1 MNVTEQ
7 RQELTS
13 WVSAQTVD
21 DLATWPFD
29 TSTVP
34 LPERLGRYRIAGLIG
49 AGGMG
54 AVYQGSADGFSS
66 PVAIKT
72 LRKLSP
78 TGLLGLKQ
86 EFRRTRA
93 LSHPNLVSLYELGQ
107 DCGTWFFSMELVHGE
122 SLLSY
127 IWGGASFP
135 GAASAIDRLSRLLPQ
150 LIDAISYLHQNN
162 VLHLDIKPSNI
173 LVTPAGAPKLL
184 DFGLSEA
191 EFSTEGAEAR
201 GAFAGTPAY
210 MAPEQLWGRH
220 SKACDAYALGVTLFE
235 AVAGR
240 LPLAAQLETLL
251 TKQTKPAPKVRDL
264 VAEVPEHLARVI
276 DALLER
282 DPDRRLTVEGARH
295 ALGVVAIPSS
305 IPPASPSAN
314 LVGREAEVSHL
325 EHWLTLAKSQV
336 VVGTVLGESGV
347 GKTTVLNAA
356 KHQWAAAGA
365 WVMSSRCFEWQ
376 SIAFKA
382 ADSIIDGLF
391 ERLRPDAPNL
401 SLPPDLA
408 LATSTFPV
416 LAGLSLEPPSG
427 RPTDKQLERDRALN
441 ALAALVAD
449 LAKRN
454 PIVLCID
461 DAQWGDVE
469 SAELIARCAERT
481 TSGLLVVLGSR
492 PLSEGQSFR
501 RRLSNVRAK
510 HEALT
515 LVPLTYSESYTLA
528 RRLAADGQWS
538 DDELRSIALD
548 AGGVP
553 LFVEQVARFN
563 QTLEARPKNLAEVVE
578 LQYRALPDPARRL
591 LEVVVIDEQPTPLA
605 AALLATGQAEKD
617 FHALSQLQ
625 AHRFVRVEGLSE
637 ATVLEPYHD
646 RVRRELLRL
655 IPTETQRALHE
666 ALASA
671 LDSVGAS
678 PGHIA
683 EHWFEAGRSK
693 LAARWAVRAA
703 EDAYLSLAFERA
715 ASLYSRA
722 LSWDACALDATPDLR
737 EQHAWALYHAGFC
750 AQAGDAFVVA
760 SQVSHAS
767 RRHLLQGHAIEAL
780 LVAGEVDRGQAVLGN
795 LLPQLGIRP
804 VWRGFWGVVQLLS
817 LIAWVRLKA
826 RRLRFRAKPDAL
838 ALQRA
843 EVTWAAGKA
852 LTNLLPVD
860 GVVHLLR
867 SLLFALESGDEV
879 AIARGLN
886 IAASGYVPFLEAKS
900 RNLMEAATRIT
911 EKHPTAYLLGMRE
924 VALATA
930 STMLGDWRK
939 AISQIESASTYLE
952 AADIP
957 THWERAVLAVN
968 RTVSLEQLGD
978 LRSATPFFENAAQTA
993 KQRGDMVG
1001 YISNWASVGFCRLA
1015 ANDLAGLNSIIEEYA
1030 DVVASWRVG
1039 YGIWHTALWHL
1050 RVLRALRQHNY
1061 VEARR
1066 LLDVDWP
1073 HIVGAQLHRTRALR
1087 LYVFETRAA
1096 VCLGARPQTP
1106 AARRTWLKEARWL
1119 ERQTANTN
1127 RLDARPNS
1135 LLIRAAIS
1143 QFQGRL
1149 TDCLTELTQAAELY
1163 AAEGMAERELTVRW
1177 RIAQLT
1183 NNDEEERRRIERR
1196 AAELGVFEL
1205 ATWAPIR
1212 TPGFWP

>member
-29 TSTVP
+29 TSNVP

-54 AVYQGSADGFSS
+54 AVYHGSAEGFAN

-78 TGLLGLKQ
+78 TGLLGFKQ

-107 DCGTWFFSMELVHGE
+107 DCGTWFFSMELIHGE
-122 SLLSY
+122 TLLSHV
-127 IWGGASFP
+127 WGGTEFP
-135 GAASAIDRLSRLLPQ
+135 GSTVASERLEPLLPQ
-150 LIDAISYLHQNN
+150 LLDAVSYLHQNN

-173 LVTPAGAPKLL
+173 LVTPGGAPKLL

-191 EFSTEGAEAR
+191 EFSAESGEPR

-251 TKQTKPAPKVRDL
+251 TKQTKPAPRIRDL
-264 VAEVPEHLARVI
+264 AAEVPEHLARVI

-282 DPDRRLTVEGARH
+282 DPERRLTVDGARET
-295 ALGVVAIPSS
+295 LGVLPLPSS
-305 IPPASPSAN
+305 FPPASPSVH
-314 LVGREAEVSHL
+314 LVGREAELQHL
-325 EHWLTLAKSQV
+325 KHWLSLANSQV
-336 VVGTVLGESGV
+336 VVGTVIGESGV
-347 GKTTVLNAA
+347 GKTTVLSAA
-356 KHQWAAAGA
+356 KHSWAAAGA
-365 WVMSSRCFEWQ
+365 WVLSSRCFEWQ

-382 ADSIIDGLF
+382 ADSIVDGLF
-391 ERLRPDAPNL
+391 ERVRPDAPDLN
-401 SLPPDLA
+401 LPPDLA

-416 LAGLSLEPPSG
+416 LAGLALEPPSG

-441 ALAALVAD
+441 ALATLVAD
-449 LAKRN
+449 LAKAN
-454 PIVLCID
+454 PIVLCVD

-481 TSGLLVVLGSR
+481 TKGLLVVLGSR
-492 PLSEGQSFR
+492 PATQPLSFR
-501 RRLSNVRAK
+501 DRLASVRAK
-510 HEALT
+510 HETLT
-515 LVPLTYSESYTLA
+515 LVPLTYSESYALA
-528 RRLAADGQWS
+528 RRLASKGQWS
-538 DDELRSIALD
+538 DEELRTIALD
-548 AGGVP
+548 AAGVP
-553 LFVEQVARFN
+553 LFVEQVARFS
-563 QTLEARPKNLAEVVE
+563 QTHETRPKNLAEVVE
-578 LQYRALPDPARRL
+578 LQYRALPAPARQL
-591 LEVVVIDEQPTPLA
+591 LEVVVIDEHPTPLA
-605 AALLATGQAEKD
+605 AAVIATGQAEKD

-646 RVRRELLRL
+646 RIRRELVRL
-655 IPTETQRALHE
+655 IPETTKRALHE

-671 LDSVGAS
+671 LDTVGAS

-683 EHWFEAGRSK
+683 EHWFKAGKPK

-703 EDAYLSLAFERA
+703 ESAYASLAFERA
-715 ASLYSRA
+715 ANLYTRA
-722 LSWDACALDATPDLR
+722 LSWDAAALDATPDLR
-737 EQHAWALYHAGFC
+737 EQHAWALYHAGSC
-750 AQAGDAFVVA
+750 ARAGDAFVAA
-760 SQVSHAS
+760 SYVGPLE

-804 VWRGFWGVVQLLS
+804 VWRGFLGVVQLLS
-817 LIAWVRLKA
+817 LIVWVRFKA
-826 RRLRFRAKPDAL
+826 RRLRFRARPNAL

-867 SLLFALESGDEV
+867 SLLFALESGDEI

-900 RNLMEAATRIT
+900 RHLMDAASRIT
-911 EKHPTAYLLGMRE
+911 EKHPTTYLLGMRE

-939 AISQIESASTYLE
+939 AMAQIDSASRYLE

-978 LRSATPFFENAAQTA
+978 LRSATPFFENSARVA

-1015 ANDLAGLNSIIEEYA
+1015 ANDLRGLDVIIDEYA
-1030 DVVASWRVG
+1030 QVIATWRVG

-1050 RVLRALRQHNY
+1050 RVLRALRLQDY
-1061 VEARR
+1061 DEARR
-1066 LLDVDWP
+1066 LLDADWSQ
-1073 HIVGAQLHRTRALR
+1073 IVGAQLHRTRALR

-1096 VCLGARPQTP
+1096 VLLGARPQT
-1106 AARRTWLKEARWL
+1106 AAERRAWLREARYL
-1119 ERQTANTN
+1119 ERQTMNTN
-1127 RLDARPNS
+1127 RLDAKPNS
-1135 LLIRAAIS
+1135 LLVGATIAHFLR
-1143 QFQGRL
+1143 RPH
-1149 TDCLTELTQAAELY
+1149 DCLTKLTQAADLY
-1163 AAEGMAERELTVRW
+1163 AAESMAEREITVRW
-1177 RIAQLT
+1177 RIASLT
-1183 NNDEEERRRIERR
+1183 DDHTAR
-1196 AAELGVFEL
+1196 AELEQRAL
-1205 ATWAPIR
+1205 ALGIVDLASWAPIR

>member
-21 DLATWPFD
+21 DLASWPFD
-29 TSTVP
+29 TTTVP
-34 LPERLGRYRIAGLIG
+34 LPQQLGRYRIAGLIG

-54 AVYQGSADGFSS
+54 AVYEGSAEGFAT

-78 TGLLGLKQ
+78 TGLLGFKQ

-122 SLLSY
+122 SLLSFV
-127 IWGGASFP
+127 WGGSTFP
-135 GAASAIDRLSRLLPQ
+135 GTLAASERLTPLLPQ
-150 LIDAISYLHQNN
+150 LLDAISYLHQNN

-184 DFGLSEA
+184 DFGLSEV
-191 EFSTEGAEAR
+191 EFSGEGTEAR

-235 AVAGR
+235 TVAGR

-264 VAEVPEHLARVI
+264 APDTPDRLARVI

-282 DPDRRLTVEGARH
+282 DPERRLTVEGARQT
-295 ALGVVAIPSS
+295 LGVNAVTSS
-305 IPPASPSAN
+305 IPSALPN
-314 LVGREAEVSHL
+314 SDLVGRGAEVEHL
-325 EHWLTLAKSQV
+325 EHWLSLAQTGV

-347 GKTTVLNAA
+347 GKTTVLAA
-356 KHQWAAAGA
+356 VKQQWAQRGA
-365 WVMSSRCFEWQ
+365 WVLSSRCFEWQ

-382 ADSIIDGLF
+382 ADSIVDGLF

-401 SLPPDLA
+401 TLPPDLA

-416 LAGLSLEPPSG
+416 LAGLCLEPPSG

-441 ALAALVAD
+441 ALATLVSD
-449 LAKRN
+449 RTKQN

-481 TSGLLVVLGSR
+481 TAGLLIVLGSR
-492 PLSEGQSFR
+492 PTPDQKSFR
-501 RRLSNVRAK
+501 LRLSNVRAR
-510 HEALT
+510 HETLT
-515 LVPLTYSESYTLA
+515 LGPLTYSESYALA
-528 RRLAADGQWS
+528 RRLAVDDQWS
-538 DDELRSIALD
+538 DDELRTLALD

-553 LFVEQVARFN
+553 LFVEQVARFARSAE
-563 QTLEARPKNLAEVVE
+563 TRPKNLSEVVE
-578 LQYRALPDPARRL
+578 VQYRALPTLARQL
-591 LEVVVIDEQPTPLA
+591 LEVVVIDEHPTPLA
-605 AALLATGQAEKD
+605 AALRAIGQAEKD

-637 ATVLEPYHD
+637 ATILEPYHD
-646 RVRRELLRL
+646 RIRLELLRL
-655 IPTETQRALHE
+655 IPLETQRSLHE
-666 ALASA
+666 ALATS
-671 LDSVGAS
+671 LDVIGAS
-678 PGHIA
+678 PAHIA
-683 EHWFEAGRSK
+683 EHWFKAGKAK

-703 EDAYLSLAFERA
+703 ESAYLSLAFERA
-715 ASLYSRA
+715 ANLYSQA
-722 LSWDACALDATPDLR
+722 LSWDSTALDATPDLR

-750 AQAGDAFVVA
+750 AQAGDAFVLA
-760 SQVSHAS
+760 AHVSPKE

-780 LVAGEVDRGQAVLGN
+780 LVAGEVDRGQAVLSN

-804 VWRGFWGVVQLLS
+804 VWRGLWGIVQLLA
-817 LIAWVRLKA
+817 LIALVRLKA
-826 RRLRFRAKPDAL
+826 RRLRFRKKPDAL
-838 ALQRA
+838 ALRRA

-852 LTNLLPVD
+852 FTNLLPVD

-867 SLLFALESGDEV
+867 SLLFALDSGDEV

-900 RNLMEAATRIT
+900 RSLMETATRIT
-911 EKHPTAYLLGMRE
+911 EKHPTAYLLGVRE

-930 STMLGDWRK
+930 STMFGDWRT
-939 AISQIESASTYLE
+939 AIAHIDRASSYLE

-968 RTVSLEQLGD
+968 RSASLEQLGD
-978 LRSATPFFENAAQTA
+978 LRSATPFFENAAQSA

-1001 YISNWASVGFCRLA
+1001 YISNWASIGFCRLA
-1015 ANDLAGLNSIIEEYA
+1015 ANDLPGVDRIISEYA
-1030 DVVASWRVG
+1030 KVIETWRVG

-1050 RVLRALRQHNY
+1050 RVLRAVRQQNY

-1066 LLDVDWP
+1066 LLDAGWP

-1087 LYVFETRAA
+1087 LYVLETRAA
-1096 VCLGARPQTP
+1096 VRLHARPTT
-1106 AARRTWLKEARWL
+1106 AAERRAWLREARWL
-1119 ERQTANTN
+1119 ERQTAKTN
-1127 RLDARPNS
+1127 RLDAKPNA

-1143 QFQGRL
+1143 HHQGRVH
-1149 TDCLTELTQAAELY
+1149 DCLAALTQAAELY
-1163 AAEGMAERELTVRW
+1163 ATEAMAERELTVRW
-1177 RIAQLT
+1177 RIAWLT
-1183 NNDEEERRRIERR
+1183 GDVATQQNVEQR
-1196 AAELGVFEL
+1196 AAELGIVHL
-1205 ATWAPIR
+1205 STWAPIR
-1212 TPGFWP
+1212 TPGFWS